1 MTIDLYI
8 SAFDKR
14 QLDKITNATK
24 LNQSPVAIMPT
35 SIINSESPVF
45 EIAMNESFLNANY
58 LYCSTFDKYYYI
70 TEKRVNTA
78 QRLELVCYVDVRQ
91 SFKNAIKQTEC
102 TVIRSEAI
110 ATPTRIQDTKLP
122 IDPASKI
129 VTSMVLPETT
139 QSFSTNATYS
149 YLLTVVGGEPNI
161 TP

>member
-24 LNQSPVAIMPT
+24 LNNQPVAIMPT
-35 SIINSESPVF
+35 SIINSERPVF
-45 EIAMNESFLNANY
+45 EIAMDNSYINANY
-58 LYCSTFDKYYYI
+58 LYCSTFDRYYYI

-91 SFKNAIKQTEC
+91 SFKNSIKETEC

-110 ATPTRIQDTKLP
+110 ATPTRIHDDKLP
-122 IDPASKI
+122 VNPTSKI
-129 VTSMVLPETT
+129 VTSIVLPETT
-139 QSFSTNATYS
+139 QTFDTDASYS
-149 YLLTVVGGEPNI
+149 YVLTVVGGEPNI
-161 TP
+161 VP

>member
-24 LNQSPVAIMPT
+24 INIQPVSVEPT
-35 SIINSESPVF
+35 SIITDESPVF
-45 EIAMNESFLNANY
+45 ELVYNSSYLNANY
-58 LYCSTFDKYYYI
+58 VYCSTFDRYYYV
-70 TEKRVNTA
+70 TERRVNTA
-78 QRLELVCYVDVRQ
+78 GRIELACYIDVRQ
-91 SFKNAIKQTEC
+91 SFKNSIKQTEC

-161 TP
+161 EP